1 MSAGGPLHTCSVCGR
16 VLHQAAMWAA
26 EPWSLSEGEAERWS
40 CRSLRQCAKA
50 YGRYLDSQ
58 LAKLAELR
66 AAEVERTMTE
76 REAYLAELGKGCPG
90 PEGELCQALP
100 GEVACQRCPV
110 FADLGQVT
118 A

>member
-26 EPWSLSEGEAERWS
+26 EPWSLAEGEAERWS

-58 LAKLAELR
+58 LAKLGELR
-66 AAEVERTMTE
+66 AAEVERTMK
-76 REAYLAELGKGCPG
+76 LLGCASIASLDRTCVDVP
-90 PEGELCQALP
+90 ATW
-100 GEVACQRCPV
+100 R
-110 FADLGQVT
+110 
-118 A
+118 